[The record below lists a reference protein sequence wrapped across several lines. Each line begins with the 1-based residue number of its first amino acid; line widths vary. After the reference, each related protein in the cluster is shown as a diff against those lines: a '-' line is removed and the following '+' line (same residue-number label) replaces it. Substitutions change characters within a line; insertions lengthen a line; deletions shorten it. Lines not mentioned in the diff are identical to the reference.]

1 MCPHLGSHT
10 RVEVSYAVS
19 ELSRRGNPGNTDCSG
34 VARRLCLQI
43 FFQSLWM
50 TPQLD
55 HIVADLDGVF
65 TVVSHH
71 GHFLI
76 FGSDELGWQR
86 KPC

>member
-1 MCPHLGSHT
+1 MPSLNRHDVEYRLLGGGMEALPSDLLP
-10 RVEVSYAVS
+10 VPVD
-19 ELSRRGNPGNTDCSG
+19 NTP
-34 VARRLCLQI
+34 R
-43 FFQSLWM
+43 
-50 TPQLD
+50 LD